1 MNKDELMQKLAI
13 AISEGD
19 SEASASI
26 ALEIIEAGIDP
37 LEAILKGATHGL
49 DIVGERFERL
59 DAFLPDLMRAGDA
72 MKTCVTIFREKMPA
86 ADLSKAGLGKI
97 VIGTVF
103 GDIHDIGKNLVTTM
117 LSAAGFEI
125 HDMGIK
131 VAVKEFAKKAEEVG
145 ADIIALS
152 ALLTNTSHY
161 QRMVIE
167 YLRDAGLREK
177 YYVIVWGSVVSPE
190 FASEIGADGY
200 ARTAVGAAE
209 LAKKLVSAS
218 EKPPVAETVIIN
230 H

>member
-1 MNKDELMQKLAI
+1 MSKDELMDKLSD
-13 AISEGD
+13 AISKGD
-19 SEASASI
+19 PEVSASVARDII
-26 ALEIIEAGIDP
+26 AAGIDP
-37 LEAILKGATHGL
+37 LEAILSGATRGL
-49 DIVGERFERL
+49 DIVGEKFERL
-59 DAFLPDLMRAGDA
+59 EAFLPDLMLAGDA
-72 MKTCVTIFREKMPA
+72 MKACVAIFREKLPA
-86 ADLSKAGLGKI
+86 SDLSKAGLGKI

-117 LSAAGFEI
+117 LGAAGFEI

-131 VAVKEFAKKAEEVG
+131 VEVKEFVKKAEEVG

-177 YYVIVWGSVVSPE
+177 YYVIVGGSVVSPE

-209 LAKKLVSAS
+209 LAKKLVSEA